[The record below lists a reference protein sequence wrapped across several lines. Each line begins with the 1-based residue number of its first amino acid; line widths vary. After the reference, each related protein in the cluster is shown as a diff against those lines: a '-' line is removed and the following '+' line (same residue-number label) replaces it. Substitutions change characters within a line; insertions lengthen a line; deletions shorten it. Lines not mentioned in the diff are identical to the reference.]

1 MRVRKQDSNG
11 DVIFGHGGADYY
23 VNTSDA
29 VALAV
34 KTRLLLFTGEWFLDL
49 SEGTPW
55 ATRVLGKGRTGYDA
69 VIKARI
75 LGTEG
80 VLNIVPGSYASVLS
94 GRKGRRLDISCTL
107 NTIYGQV
114 QLTVAPAVYTP
125 IIKPTIVTQTTG
137 GGVLDFS
144 DAANSGYVA
153 LLF

>member
-1 MRVRKQDSNG
+1 MRVRKQDANG

-23 VNTSDA
+23 VNSPDA
-29 VALAV
+29 VALAI

-80 VLNIVPGSYASVLS
+80 VKSIVPGSYVSVLS
-94 GRKGRRLDISCTL
+94 GHKGRRLSVTCTVD
-107 NTIYGQV
+107 TVYGLTQV
-114 QLTVAPAVYTP
+114 AVST
-125 IIKPTIVTQTTG
+125 
-137 GGVLDFS
+137 
-144 DAANSGYVA
+144 
-153 LLF
+153 